1 MQSFCSQTPPFTTV
15 HVVINYEKF
24 KQIFFSL
31 PVNDFPDKI
40 RPELKVIYDSDIVS
54 LSSLVES

>member
-15 HVVINYEKF
+15 HIIINYDKF
-24 KQIFFSL
+24 KQIFCSL
-31 PVNDFPDKI
+31 PVNDFPGEM